1 MILVEFGHGLNG
13 LEVHVPLELLQAR
26 RVEGWGSKPHQACP
40 TWPHSATRPN
50 VVWGSFICE
59 PPRCAHHPTP
69 EHSAASRDWQS
80 EGNKVGYAFFY
91 LSILDF
97 FEGTRAFMTSR
108 VSYAPQDLQKMC
120 KQAER
125 DQESKKLA
133 ALMDRVK
140 RQIAEREDP
149 ALTSQRPK
157 AAKGVSADKG
167 LLRLPSKS
175 VPLER

>member
-1 MILVEFGHGLNG
+1 
-13 LEVHVPLELLQAR
+13 
-26 RVEGWGSKPHQACP
+26 
-40 TWPHSATRPN
+40 
-50 VVWGSFICE
+50 
-59 PPRCAHHPTP
+59 
-69 EHSAASRDWQS
+69 
-80 EGNKVGYAFFY
+80 
-91 LSILDF
+91 
-97 FEGTRAFMTSR
+97 MTNR

-140 RQIAEREDP
+140 RQIAERENP
-149 ALTSQRPK
+149 ALTSQRLK